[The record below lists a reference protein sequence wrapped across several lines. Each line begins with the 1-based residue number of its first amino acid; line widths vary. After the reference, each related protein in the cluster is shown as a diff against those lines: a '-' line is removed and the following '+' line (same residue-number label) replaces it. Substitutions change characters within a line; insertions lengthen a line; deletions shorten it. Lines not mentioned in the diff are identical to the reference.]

1 MAWSF
6 RKEIHTDAVGLEEH
20 LFQLADVRVLQ
31 SLEDVDFPSKVAGL
45 VLRVDAVQ
53 TYVAQIP
60 PEFVCLDHLD
70 GVPPVLFPVKRL
82 HNGGKRA
89 LPEFVLQVIV
99 LVQATVGWTA
109 CQMAIDE
116 PSSVVQRGGLDA

>member
-1 MAWSF
+1 M
-6 RKEIHTDAVGLEEH
+6 
-20 LFQLADVRVLQ
+20 LQ

-53 TYVAQIP
+53 AYVAQVP
-60 PEFVCLDHLD
+60 PEFVRLDHLD
-70 GVPPVLFPVKRL
+70 GVPPVFFSVKRL

-89 LPEFVLQVIV
+89 LSEFVLQVIV
-99 LVQATVGWTA
+99 LVQATIGRTA

-116 PSSVVQRGGLDA
+116 PSSAVQRGGLDA